1 MVSSLSYTNRKSS
14 YTVWN
19 MAEGNALQLYP
30 KAEQER
36 LDPRERMQRGKRVIE
51 KVQEVN
57 IRQSPFSSGTMTCM
71 CAKSLQSCPTLCD
84 LMDSSPPGS
93 TGFSRQEYC
102 NGLPCSPP
110 GDLPNPRIEPMS
122 PEAPALQMG
131 SLLLSHWGSPR
142 HHDTHMKTRE
152 RALSS
157 RLSQLLDQGVGK
169 LQPLRPNPAT
179 SMHLHIFD
187 GYFQATAAGR
197 IQ

>member
-1 MVSSLSYTNRKSS
+1 MEQIGIEIERGKENKFSGMVSSLSYTNRKSS

-93 TGFSRQEYC
+93 M
-102 NGLPCSPP
+102 
-110 GDLPNPRIEPMS
+110 I
-122 PEAPALQMG
+122 LQARVLQWVAM
-131 SLLLSHWGSPR
+131 
-142 HHDTHMKTRE
+142 
-152 RALSS
+152 LSS
-157 RLSQLLDQGVGK
+157 RGSSQHKDRTHVSWSSCIADGFFTAEPLGK
-169 LQPLRPNPAT
+169 P
-179 SMHLHIFD
+179 
-187 GYFQATAAGR
+187 QAPWHSYEN
-197 IQ
+197 